1 MLGEIV
7 RILEL
12 AAGIAVKRLEPGEM
26 RRLRSAGAI
35 GRRVSRPAR
44 RDGRS
49 IRDHERLLVVEREPS
64 LPVGIGNRRAV
75 CERAAE
81 RRQAL
86 REIGIFGDQRFLLA
100 CVRCGAAHL
109 ADEMHHRIAV
119 RDIGVELVERV
130 AAEVLEALLDL
141 HRDVVPRQVAFEL
154 DAVSAELVRHRRQ
167 EDADRHARTL
177 FERGRPVTRPI
188 WLEHARAQSYT
199 IMIGFLGKDV
209 RIVAKSRS
217 ERLRK
222 A

>member
-1 MLGEIV
+1 M
-7 RILEL
+7 
-12 AAGIAVKRLEPGEM
+12 KRVEPREM
-26 RRLRSAGAI
+26 RRLRSARTI
-35 GRRVSRPAR
+35 GRRVPRPAR
-44 RDGRS
+44 RGRRRL
-49 IRDHERLLVVEREPS
+49 RDHKRLLMIEREPG
-64 LPVGIGNRRAV
+64 LPVGIGNCRAV
-75 CERAAE
+75 SERAAE
-81 RRQAL
+81 WRQAL

-100 CVRCGAAHL
+100 CVRSGAAHL
-109 ADEMHHRIAV
+109 ADEMDHRIAV
-119 RDIGVELVERV
+119 GDIRVELVERV

-167 EDADRHARTL
+167 KNADRHARTL

-188 WLEHARAQSYT
+188 WLEHARAQSHT

-217 ERLRK
+217 ERSRK

>member
-1 MLGEIV
+1 MN
-7 RILEL
+7 
-12 AAGIAVKRLEPGEM
+12 RLEPRKM
-26 RRLRSAGAI
+26 RRLRSARAI
-35 GRRVSRPAR
+35 GRRVLRPAR
-44 RDGRS
+44 RVRRRL
-49 IRDHERLLVVEREPS
+49 RDHERLLMIKREPG
-64 LPVGIGNRRAV
+64 LPVGKGNGRAL
-75 CERAAE
+75 CELAGE

-86 REIGIFGDQRFLLA
+86 REIGIFGDERFLLA
-100 CVRCGAAHL
+100 CVGCGAAHL
-109 ADEMHHRIAV
+109 ADEMDHRIAM
-119 RDIGVELVERV
+119 RDIDIKLVERV

-167 EDADRHARTL
+167 KNADRHARRL

-188 WLEHARAQSYT
+188 WLEHIRAQSYT